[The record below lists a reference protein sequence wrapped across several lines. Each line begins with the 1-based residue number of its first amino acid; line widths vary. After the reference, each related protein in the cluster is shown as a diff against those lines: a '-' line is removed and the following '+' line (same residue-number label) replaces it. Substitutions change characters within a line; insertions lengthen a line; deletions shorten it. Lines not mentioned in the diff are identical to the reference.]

1 MPAKHS
7 IVKKCLLC
15 SFKSEEIQK
24 DFTTLSSRP
33 DGYVCWSCAGELGRK
48 FDDHQAELQRA
59 KEAREQQERQQPVYA
74 GGDPHTRGY
83 PF

>member
-15 SFKSEEIQK
+15 SFKSEEILK
-24 DFTTLSSRP
+24 DFTSLRSRP
-33 DGYVCWSCAGELGRK
+33 DGNVCWSCAAELGQK
-48 FDDHQAELQRA
+48 FVEHQAELQQHA
-59 KEAREQQERQQPVYA
+59 KEALQHGQNQPVYA
-74 GGDPHTRGY
+74 GGDPHTRRH